1 MAMLQPGFV
10 AAEQQ
15 MIAGTGFF
23 WLSDLKFLAEMG
35 LLLTLLMTFNKFGAL
50 IVVPALVKVIRPAFL
65 LNRVPRPVA
74 QPEGALAAGKATHG

>member
-1 MAMLQPGFV
+1 
-10 AAEQQ
+10 
-15 MIAGTGFF
+15 
-23 WLSDLKFLAEMG
+23 
-35 LLLTLLMTFNKFGAL
+35 MTFNKFGAL

>member
-1 MAMLQPGFV
+1 
-10 AAEQQ
+10 

-65 LNRVPRPVA
+65 VNRVPKHSVARPEAAMAVA
-74 QPEGALAAGKATHG
+74 KVTHG